1 MNEKIEP
8 TFELHNGFDL
18 LDNSLSQNKSN
29 RYKYVIFAA
38 TSAMSFR
45 TKRNIGD
52 QSTAAVSG
60 DRITNNIYSARDRK
74 DTFANGLILNTELV
88 HRKHDRDND
97 IANDFA
103 NSNLTKTVLP
113 SNVPKPSYKPSSND
127 VSLLDVLHAND
138 SEAQS
143 KLINKT
149 ITDSLTKIL
158 HSWDLNESMRSLF
171 IALSGTTPPIIMTN
185 PGTSGTDSPLV
196 VKENGKYYSIF
207 CSSICH

>member
-29 RYKYVIFAA
+29 YYKYLIFAT
-38 TSAMSFR
+38 TSSMSLR

-52 QSTAAVSG
+52 QSTAAVSA
-60 DRITNNIYSARDRK
+60 DHITNNIYPARDIK

-88 HRKHDRDND
+88 HTKHDRDND

-103 NSNLTKTVLP
+103 YSNLTKNALP
-113 SNVPKPSYKPSSND
+113 SNMPSHKPSYKPSSND
-127 VSLLDVLHAND
+127 VSLLHAND
-138 SEAQS
+138 SEVQS
-143 KLINKT
+143 KLTNKT

-207 CSSICH
+207 CSNICH